1 MYIYICVCVCVC
13 VCVCLCVYIHIY
25 IGKAYLEY
33 CHCQF
38 IEHNATRL
46 TNEKK
51 INI

>member
-1 MYIYICVCVCVC
+1 MYIYIY
-13 VCVCLCVYIHIY
+13 VCVCLC
-25 IGKAYLEY
+25 KAYLEY